1 MPRKADDKRKAGAAA
16 AATQAPAKKTCPHR
30 TPQTPFETAAEETT
44 YIVDK
49 MVGVRW
55 NQGSR
60 EYLVRWKGYSTSADT
75 WEPMENLVGCAQQI
89 REYEKLRE
97 KEDIEV
103 KAAVLAKRQEAK
115 KTAAVVEADLKAR
128 AAEAALA
135 GAGDG
140 NATAAHSADTTGSVL
155 KAHGK
160 KKGVIWSAYDLTGE
174 KPSCLLVKGGG
185 WQTSGG
191 DAICGC
197 VPTGSAGTTN
207 YWSHLRTHHTLVWYE
222 LKRRDGALNPAGEAA
237 MAKLKEGLANMA
249 AGTQV
254 NGCIELLHPNAAVRQ
269 PWDGKLLKPKDLR
282 PEVTEG
288 RQVLYDD
295 MVRRWKTEIS
305 TELKRFYFIATICD
319 PRQQGLTFPGVS
331 QEERLEAHEWF
342 EAEYDSLWNTSAPE
356 EQSVPALAPAASASL
371 PVPALAP
378 AASASASLGSFVDFM
393 ASVAHLQAPVPAQVS
408 RVKSEAHRYLEL
420 PAAPMNTDPL
430 EWWAANEIN
439 FPALSVMAR
448 QYLGVPATS
457 ASAERLFS
465 LAGRAFDDLRQ
476 RMKEEMLEILM
487 WARINKEKR
496 QRD

>member
-1 MPRKADDKRKAGAAA
+1 MPRKADGKRKAGAAA

-254 NGCIELLHPNAAVRQ
+254 NHGIRGEQFLSPNLHQCLLRCQGSNP
-269 PWDGKLLKPKDLR
+269 
-282 PEVTEG
+282 
-288 RQVLYDD
+288 
-295 MVRRWKTEIS
+295 RR
-305 TELKRFYFIATICD
+305 IATWSC
-319 PRQQGLTFPGVS
+319 
-331 QEERLEAHEWF
+331 
-342 EAEYDSLWNTSAPE
+342 
-356 EQSVPALAPAASASL
+356 
-371 PVPALAP
+371 
-378 AASASASLGSFVDFM
+378 
-393 ASVAHLQAPVPAQVS
+393 LQLQ
-408 RVKSEAHRYLEL
+408 
-420 PAAPMNTDPL
+420 
-430 EWWAANEIN
+430 
-439 FPALSVMAR
+439 
-448 QYLGVPATS
+448 
-457 ASAERLFS
+457 
-465 LAGRAFDDLRQ
+465 
-476 RMKEEMLEILM
+476 
-487 WARINKEKR
+487 
-496 QRD
+496 

>member
-1 MPRKADDKRKAGAAA
+1 MPRKADGKRKAGAAA

-49 MVGVRW
+49 MVGTRW

-222 LKRRDGALNPAGEAA
+222 LKWRDGAL
-237 MAKLKEGLANMA
+237 
-249 AGTQV
+249 
-254 NGCIELLHPNAAVRQ
+254 
-269 PWDGKLLKPKDLR
+269 
-282 PEVTEG
+282 
-288 RQVLYDD
+288 
-295 MVRRWKTEIS
+295 
-305 TELKRFYFIATICD
+305 
-319 PRQQGLTFPGVS
+319 
-331 QEERLEAHEWF
+331 
-342 EAEYDSLWNTSAPE
+342 
-356 EQSVPALAPAASASL
+356 
-371 PVPALAP
+371 
-378 AASASASLGSFVDFM
+378 
-393 ASVAHLQAPVPAQVS
+393 
-408 RVKSEAHRYLEL
+408 
-420 PAAPMNTDPL
+420 
-430 EWWAANEIN
+430 
-439 FPALSVMAR
+439 
-448 QYLGVPATS
+448 
-457 ASAERLFS
+457 ERLFS

>member
-1 MPRKADDKRKAGAAA
+1 MPRKADGKRKAGAAA

-30 TPQTPFETAAEETT
+30 TPQTPFESAAEETT

-140 NATAAHSADTTGSVL
+140 NATAAHSADTTGSVH
-155 KAHGK
+155 KAHAMKTGL
-160 KKGVIWSAYDLTGE
+160 IWSAYDMTGE
-174 KPSCLLVKGGG
+174 NPSCLLVKGGG
-185 WQTSGG
+185 WQTSVG

-237 MAKLKEGLANMA
+237 MAKLKEGRAVI

-254 NGCIELLHPNAAVRQ
+254 STLASSAM
-269 PWDGKLLKPKDLR
+269 LR
-282 PEVTEG
+282 
-288 RQVLYDD
+288 
-295 MVRRWKTEIS
+295 
-305 TELKRFYFIATICD
+305 
-319 PRQQGLTFPGVS
+319 GL
-331 QEERLEAHEWF
+331 RL
-342 EAEYDSLWNTSAPE
+342 
-356 EQSVPALAPAASASL
+356 AL
-371 PVPALAP
+371 
-378 AASASASLGSFVDFM
+378 
-393 ASVAHLQAPVPAQVS
+393 
-408 RVKSEAHRYLEL
+408 
-420 PAAPMNTDPL
+420 
-430 EWWAANEIN
+430 
-439 FPALSVMAR
+439 
-448 QYLGVPATS
+448 
-457 ASAERLFS
+457 
-465 LAGRAFDDLRQ
+465 
-476 RMKEEMLEILM
+476 
-487 WARINKEKR
+487 
-496 QRD
+496 

>member
-1 MPRKADDKRKAGAAA
+1 MPRKVSTGDGKRKADAAA

-30 TPQTPFETAAEETT
+30 TPQTPFESGDKETT

-207 YWSHLRTHHTLVWYE
+207 YWSHLRTHHILVWYE

-254 NGCIELLHPNAAVRQ
+254 NRGIRGEQFLSPNLSSDSKETMDRI
-269 PWDGKLLKPKDLR
+269 
-282 PEVTEG
+282 VTE
-288 RQVLYDD
+288 
-295 MVRRWKTEIS
+295 
-305 TELKRFYFIATICD
+305 
-319 PRQQGLTFPGVS
+319 
-331 QEERLEAHEWF
+331 
-342 EAEYDSLWNTSAPE
+342 
-356 EQSVPALAPAASASL
+356 
-371 PVPALAP
+371 
-378 AASASASLGSFVDFM
+378 
-393 ASVAHLQAPVPAQVS
+393 
-408 RVKSEAHRYLEL
+408 
-420 PAAPMNTDPL
+420 
-430 EWWAANEIN
+430 
-439 FPALSVMAR
+439 
-448 QYLGVPATS
+448 
-457 ASAERLFS
+457 
-465 LAGRAFDDLRQ
+465 
-476 RMKEEMLEILM
+476 
-487 WARINKEKR
+487 
-496 QRD
+496 

>member
-1 MPRKADDKRKAGAAA
+1 MPRKADGKRKAGAAA

-207 YWSHLRTHHTLVWYE
+207 YWSHLRTHHILVWYE

-249 AGTQV
+249 AGGPCQHGLGLGLARLVRGLHGKCGTPPSTS
-254 NGCIELLHPNAAVRQ
+254 GC
-269 PWDGKLLKPKDLR
+269 
-282 PEVTEG
+282 
-288 RQVLYDD
+288 
-295 MVRRWKTEIS
+295 S
-305 TELKRFYFIATICD
+305 
-319 PRQQGLTFPGVS
+319 GVKG
-331 QEERLEAHEWF
+331 QIRG
-342 EAEYDSLWNTSAPE
+342 
-356 EQSVPALAPAASASL
+356 ASL
-371 PVPALAP
+371 PGAACSSNEYRPTRVVGGKRDQLPSVERYGAAVPRCPGHL
-378 AASASASLGSFVDFM
+378 SLS
-393 ASVAHLQAPVPAQVS
+393 
-408 RVKSEAHRYLEL
+408 
-420 PAAPMNTDPL
+420 
-430 EWWAANEIN
+430 
-439 FPALSVMAR
+439 
-448 QYLGVPATS
+448 
-457 ASAERLFS
+457 
-465 LAGRAFDDLRQ
+465 
-476 RMKEEMLEILM
+476 
-487 WARINKEKR
+487 
-496 QRD
+496 

>member
-1 MPRKADDKRKAGAAA
+1 MPRKVSTGDGKRKADAAA
-16 AATQAPAKKTCPHR
+16 AATQAPAKKTCSHR
-30 TPQTPFETAAEETT
+30 TPQTPFESGDKETT

-49 MVGVRW
+49 MVGTRW

-60 EYLVRWKGYSTSADT
+60 EYLVRWKGYAASADT

-89 REYEKLRE
+89 REYEKLRG
-97 KEDIEV
+97 KEDIEA

-115 KTAAVVEADLKAR
+115 NAAAVVEADLKAR

-140 NATAAHSADTTGSVL
+140 NASAAHSADTTGSVH
-155 KAHGK
+155 KAHAM
-160 KKGVIWSAYDLTGE
+160 KKGLIWSAYDKTGE
-174 KPSCLLVKGGG
+174 NPSCLLVKGGG
-185 WQTSGG
+185 WQTSVG

-197 VPTGSAGTTN
+197 VPSDKAGTSN
-207 YWSHLRTHHTLVWYE
+207 YWSHLWTHHRLVWYE
-222 LKRRDGALNPAGEAA
+222 LKRRDGALNPADEAS

-254 NGCIELLHPNAAVRQ
+254 NRGIR
-269 PWDGKLLKPKDLR
+269 G
-282 PEVTEG
+282 
-288 RQVLYDD
+288 
-295 MVRRWKTEIS
+295 
-305 TELKRFYFIATICD
+305 
-319 PRQQGLTFPGVS
+319 
-331 QEERLEAHEWF
+331 
-342 EAEYDSLWNTSAPE
+342 
-356 EQSVPALAPAASASL
+356 EQFLSPL
-371 PVPALAP
+371 PVPTLTP

-393 ASVAHLQAPVPAQVS
+393 ASVAHLQAPVAAQVS

-476 RMKEEMLEILM
+476 CMKEEMLEILM